1 LIGEWREQCFEAGNL
16 AECCGIA
23 VNPDLFGKARAYSGE
38 IIDLFGGNS
47 QFIAFFAIV
56 FTVTDSRFGDQ
67 KMIFF

>member
-1 LIGEWREQCFEAGNL
+1 
-16 AECCGIA
+16 
-23 VNPDLFGKARAYSGE
+23 VNADLFGKARAYSGE